1 MRITTTGV
9 TINEDSQ
16 DYDFRVESNNLANA
30 FMVNGGTN
38 QVMVNAY
45 STSSPFEG
53 DSDRDFKHDSKF
65 TINASELGDTAGN
78 TTGIA
83 TFGYEG
89 NTGHGHFLEFMG
101 RRDTSGGSWEDAG
114 MRIQNVVDSVAMGYI
129 EFNGEAGNYGISM
142 GKGGSADYTS
152 DPAWQ
157 MDDDGI
163 IKKVKQPAF
172 SALKSSS
179 TTGEPDNTEEVIV
192 VFNTEIFDQNS
203 DYNNSNGYFTAPVT
217 GRYLF
222 GWNIRIEDINSTTD
236 YIWTKLVT
244 SNRTYLRS
252 LKRYDMM
259 GFSGQ
264 VHYWMQK
271 ETVFAD
277 MDSGDTAYVSVATK
291 NASDNTVDIYGDST
305 PQTHFWGY
313 LVC

>member
-1 MRITTTGV
+1 
-9 TINEDSQ
+9 
-16 DYDFRVESNNLANA
+16 
-30 FMVNGGTN
+30 TN

-65 TINASELGDTAGN
+65 TINASELGDTAGD

-89 NTGHGHFLEFMG
+89 NSSHGHFLEFMG

-142 GKGGSADYTS
+142 GKGGSNSYTS
-152 DPAWQ
+152 DPAWK

-163 IKKVKQPAF
+163 ITMEKQPSF
-172 SALKSSS
+172 SAYKSS
-179 TTGEPDNTEEVIV
+179 TTAGEPDNSESVTV
-192 VFNTEIFDQNS
+192 VFNTEIYDQNS

-217 GRYLF
+217 GRYHF
-222 GWNIRIEDINSTTD
+222 GWNIRLEDINTSTD

-252 LKRYDMM
+252 LLRYDDLGM
-259 GFSGQ
+259 SGQ
-264 VHYWMQK
+264 LDYHMRPASMMV
-271 ETVFAD
+271 D
-277 MDSGDTAYVSVATK
+277 MDAGDTAYVQVQTQ
-291 NASDNTVDIYGDST
+291 NAGTDTVDIHGTSS
-305 PQTHFWGY
+305 PSTHFWGY
-313 LVC
+313 LVH